1 MRSLDGPDFDVH
13 LMNNFVYVIAA
24 ATSTPTTTP
33 GKTSSGSPAIFLV
46 LIILFAGFYF
56 GVMRPNQKRRM
67 QAMRQARAFD
77 LGDEVVAGGMVGRV
91 VRMGDG
97 TVDIEVSDGV
107 IVQFVPNAVQLRSA
121 YMAGPGRAAS
131 GRPGARAWALGRRLP
146 VVRAPRLLRPRRA
159 AGGTSAAGWVH
170 LTHGRA
176 LPTARRATRAV
187 SPPPAPRTATSA
199 ALTWA
204 RGTTEGSYRTV
215 GTGSQQ

>member
-1 MRSLDGPDFDVH
+1 
-13 LMNNFVYVIAA
+13 MNNFAYLIAA

-121 YMAGPGRAAS
+121 YMAGPGARGLGAA
-131 GRPGARAWALGRRLP
+131 GRPGLGTGASTAGGPSATAPAAPVRGRRN
-146 VVRAPRLLRPRRA
+146 VSRRAGTSDAWPGDADSPAGDESGFA
-159 AGGTSAAGWVH
+159 AGGIADGDVTD
-170 LTHGRA
+170 T
-176 LPTARRATRAV
+176 
-187 SPPPAPRTATSA
+187 
-199 ALTWA
+199 
-204 RGTTEGSYRTV
+204 
-215 GTGSQQ
+215 GTGDDGGVAPNGGDR